1 MLARELVKVKQ
12 GDGRIEIASQMVCGM
27 MLVVSAAV
35 AFDVAAVNHRYER
48 RERSCGHELSNLF
61 GSVASPRLA

>member
-1 MLARELVKVKQ
+1 MLAGELVIVKQ

-35 AFDVAAVNHRYER
+35 ADDAAAFEHMWER
-48 RERSCGHELSNLF
+48 RESSCGHELSNVL
-61 GSVASPRLA
+61 GSFASPRLA

>member
-1 MLARELVKVKQ
+1 MLAGEFVMVKQ

-35 AFDVAAVNHRYER
+35 ADDAAAFEHMWER
-48 RERSCGHELSNLF
+48 RERSCGHELSNRF

>member
-1 MLARELVKVKQ
+1 MVKQ

-35 AFDVAAVNHRYER
+35 ADGAAAFEHMWSDARCLAVMSCQTFLGLSPHPGLRKDR
-48 RERSCGHELSNLF
+48 RTSR
-61 GSVASPRLA
+61 

>member
-1 MLARELVKVKQ
+1 MLAGELVMVKQ

-35 AFDVAAVNHRYER
+35 ADDAAGIRTHVGAT
-48 RERSCGHELSNLF
+48 REVLRS
-61 GSVASPRLA
+61 